1 MASYSLSYRPSVEKD
16 LQSIPHA
23 LVARI
28 IARIERLPSDP
39 FPVQS
44 TKLQGAERLYR
55 LRVGGYRIV
64 YEVDPEAGTFSCSMS
79 GIEGMS
85 IAGYPS
91 SGCKLQKN
99 LIASS
104 ACGDGNSV

>member
-1 MASYSLSYRPSVEKD
+1 VASYSLSYRPSVEKD

-28 IARIERLPSDP
+28 IARIEQLPSGP

-55 LRVGGYRIV
+55 LRVGDYRIV
-64 YEVDPEAGTFSCSMS
+64 YEVDPEARHILVQYVRHRRDVYRRLS
-79 GIEGMS
+79 
-85 IAGYPS
+85 
-91 SGCKLQKN
+91 
-99 LIASS
+99 
-104 ACGDGNSV
+104 

>member
-1 MASYSLSYRPSVEKD
+1 VASCSLSYRPSVEKD

-28 IARIERLPSDP
+28 IARMDRLPSDP

-55 LRVGGYRIV
+55 LRVGDYRIV
-64 YEVDPEAGTFSCSMS
+64 NEVDPEARH
-79 GIEGMS
+79 I
-85 IAGYPS
+85 
-91 SGCKLQKN
+91 L
-99 LIASS
+99 
-104 ACGDGNSV
+104 V